1 MDSKVKGNQLPT
13 LEELLSLM
21 EEENSVLENDRI
33 DCNASYSVY
42 SVYSSGPCIG
52 NP

>member
-1 MDSKVKGNQLPT
+1 MDSKGNGNPLPT

-33 DCNASYSVY
+33 DRNAYSVY
-42 SVYSSGPCIG
+42 SVYSSGPCID
-52 NP
+52 NT